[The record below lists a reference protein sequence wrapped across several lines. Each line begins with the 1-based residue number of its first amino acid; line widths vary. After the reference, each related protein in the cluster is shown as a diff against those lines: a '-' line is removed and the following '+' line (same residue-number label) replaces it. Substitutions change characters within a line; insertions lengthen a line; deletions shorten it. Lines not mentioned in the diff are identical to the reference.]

1 MGLSRV
7 PLRVKGMSTVKPE
20 FGFVIQYAR
29 DLDASRRFYEEVVGL
44 KVQRV
49 APNFVQFQN
58 FALAGDEPLSGKRE
72 LELYWLVDDA
82 EAAYKE
88 LSRTAEVTMPLR
100 ELPFGKVFGVRDPDG
115 EARFVLQLAASRPSQ
130 PV

>member
-1 MGLSRV
+1 
-7 PLRVKGMSTVKPE
+7 MSTLTPA
-20 FGFVIQYAR
+20 FGFVIQYPR
-29 DLDASRRFYEEVVGL
+29 DLEASRRFYEDVLGL
-44 KVQRV
+44 KVQRL
-49 APNFVQFQN
+49 APNFVQFQS

-88 LSRTAEVTMPLR
+88 VSKTAEVSAPLR

-115 EARFVLQLAASRPSQ
+115 ETRFVLQLAANRPSQ
-130 PV
+130 AV